1 MNETST
7 YNEDAGNTR
16 ELIVRIDE
24 RTRSMARGQDD
35 LKKEVTTEFASME
48 ARMTLIEK
56 NIGGLEKSISELQPV
71 KKIVFG
77 GVGFIL
83 LAVIGAILGY
93 VITHGANQ

>member
-24 RTRSMARGQDD
+24 RTRAMQKTQDRMEKD
-35 LKKEVTTEFASME
+35 VTTEFA
-48 ARMTLIEK
+48 ALDTRMALMEK
-56 NIGGLEKSISELQPV
+56 NMSELQPV

-77 GVGFIL
+77 AVAFIL
-83 LAVIGAILGY
+83 LSVIGAILAYFVRPG
-93 VITHGANQ
+93 VTH